1 MEWDRARSLAGGECD
16 PFLIKAHPGLKSNHG
31 NQVFSRDI
39 RITDSRDMENHEGI
53 RPARFNDAI
62 RTGNHGNLVFFRD
75 VCLMDFRDMA
85 RSEMHSPRAIR
96 WDTAH
101 GRAGG
106 LGTVIKRASRCS
118 TNAP

>member
-1 MEWDRARSLAGGECD
+1 MSLAGVERGLV
-16 PFLIKAHPGLKSNHG
+16 LIKPQKTSRRNHG

-106 LGTVIKRASRCS
+106 LGTVIMAR
-118 TNAP
+118 